1 MLNSITCCLLC
12 NCVGTVHL
20 AAEPELVMM
29 SLPLVKKIGLCVLLT
44 LVIYVVSQVY
54 YMNNQKLPSAIDEDE
69 QLNTLQDRPKKFKR
83 YLSSLSPSR
92 TLAVISEM
100 GLYNLTSET
109 AQKQFLKCAG
119 HLILQNSSVY
129 ISPTHQHCKKMSF
142 KSSGPV
148 VVLGSF
154 PGSGKSWVR
163 QLLESATGIYTGAVF
178 CDKSYIEAGMIGEGV
193 TTANVI
199 AIKAHAIP
207 DRVKRQANFD
217 KAVYLIRSPFGCIL
231 SENNRCLAKKV
242 IKKSNGTLST
252 KDRHTLEIDYNYGM
266 YGNYIIVML

>member
-1 MLNSITCCLLC
+1 MMN
-12 NCVGTVHL
+12 L
-20 AAEPELVMM
+20 A
-29 SLPLVKKIGLCVLLT
+29 LVKKIGLCVLLT

-54 YMNNQKLPSAIDEDE
+54 YMNNQKLPSAIDELE
-69 QLNTLQDRPKKFKR
+69 QLNMLNNISTR
-83 YLSSLSPSR
+83 YLSGLSPSQ
-92 TLAVISEM
+92 TQAVISEM
-100 GLYNLTSET
+100 VLYNLTSES

-119 HLILQNSSVY
+119 RSILQNSTVN
-129 ISPTHQHCKKMSF
+129 IPPTHQHCKKMSF

-154 PGSGKSWVR
+154 PGSGNSWVR
-163 QLLESATGIYTGAVF
+163 QLLESTTGIYTGAVF
-178 CDKSYIEAGMIGEGV
+178 CDKSYIESGMIGEGV
-193 TTANVI
+193 TTENVI

-217 KAVYLIRSPFGCIL
+217 KAVYLIRSPFECIL